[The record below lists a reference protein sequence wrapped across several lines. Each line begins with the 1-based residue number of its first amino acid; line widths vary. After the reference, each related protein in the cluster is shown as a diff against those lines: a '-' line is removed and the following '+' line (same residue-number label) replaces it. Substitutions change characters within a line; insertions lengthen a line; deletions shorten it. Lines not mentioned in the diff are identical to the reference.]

1 VGTPSNSPHTSNPL
15 LVDRAMSASV
25 PVAECE
31 TVGKAEFAECVGVSP
46 SRVSQYIAEGK
57 ISGDALVG
65 SGRAA
70 RIRFEIAVAQLRE
83 RLDPSQMAGN
93 GRNTRL
99 GETPVVISSATAARL
114 EAAIAARFD
123 RARDE
128 VLRLLRANFAS
139 EVPKR

>member
-1 VGTPSNSPHTSNPL
+1 MQLTEQQPDVPAVLSET
-15 LVDRAMSASV
+15 MS
-25 PVAECE
+25 
-31 TVGKAEFAECVGVSP
+31 KAEFAECIGVSP
-46 SRVSQYIAEGK
+46 ARVSQYITAGK

-99 GETPVVISSATAARL
+99 GETPVVISSAAAARL

-123 RARDE
+123 RARDD
-128 VLRLLRANFAS
+128 VLRLLRANFATREGS
-139 EVPKR
+139 